1 MACNPDPSGL
11 FAAMKLAQFKTK
23 DSNKPRLGVLLG
35 DVVCDVAELTRA
47 VRASGAVVAD
57 WLNEAQ
63 NTLDVISRGPAA
75 IEDLN
80 ALVSFQSGPQRAAVT
95 AHDQN
100 AIEFLPACY

>member
-35 DVVCDVAELTRA
+35 
-47 VRASGAVVAD
+47 
-57 WLNEAQ
+57 
-63 NTLDVISRGPAA
+63 DVISRGPAA

-100 AIEFLPACY
+100 AIEFLPAVYPSKILAIGRNYADHAIEGGGEPPKAPLIFA